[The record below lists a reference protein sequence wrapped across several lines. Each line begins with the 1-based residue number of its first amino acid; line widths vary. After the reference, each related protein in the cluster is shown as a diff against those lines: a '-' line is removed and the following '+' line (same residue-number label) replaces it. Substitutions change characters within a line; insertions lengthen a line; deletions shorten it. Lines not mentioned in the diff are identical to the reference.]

1 MRKEFASAVIP
12 VYCLI
17 CKRERNQEGENIMA
31 AKTAKFKGVEN
42 KPYIEGMREIRRS
55 NAAGSHDSRPPR
67 QRTRTTAKRQAIKA
81 GW

>member
-1 MRKEFASAVIP
+1 MTT
-12 VYCLI
+12 
-17 CKRERNQEGENIMA
+17 
-31 AKTAKFKGVEN
+31 KTAKFKGVEN

-67 QRTRTTAKRQAIKA
+67 QRTRSNAKRTAIKH

>member
-1 MRKEFASAVIP
+1 MYLEGQ
-12 VYCLI
+12 
-17 CKRERNQEGENIMA
+17 RETLEGANIMA
-31 AKTAKFKGVEN
+31 KATKFKGVEN

-67 QRTRTTAKRQAIKA
+67 QRTRSTAKRQAVKA

>member
-1 MRKEFASAVIP
+1 LCIVFFVSKRAS
-12 VYCLI
+12 
-17 CKRERNQEGENIMA
+17 REDKGENEMA
-31 AKTAKFKGVEN
+31 TKTVKFKGVEN

-67 QRTRTTAKRQAIKA
+67 QRTRSTAKRQAIKH

>member
-1 MRKEFASAVIP
+1 MCSEFASAVIP

-17 CKRERNQEGENIMA
+17 CKRERNREGENIMA
-31 AKTAKFKGVEN
+31 KSVKFKGVEN
-42 KPYIEGMREIRRS
+42 KPYIEGMREIRKS

-67 QRTRTTAKRQAIKA
+67 QRTRTTAKRQAIQH

>member
-1 MRKEFASAVIP
+1 MSSGFASAVIP
-12 VYCLI
+12 VYCCI
-17 CKRERNQEGENIMA
+17 CQRERNKEGENEMA
-31 AKTAKFKGVEN
+31 TKTAKFKGVEN

-67 QRTRTTAKRQAIKA
+67 QRTRSTAKRQAIKH

>member
-1 MRKEFASAVIP
+1 
-12 VYCLI
+12 
-17 CKRERNQEGENIMA
+17 MA
-31 AKTAKFKGVEN
+31 TKTVKFKGVEN

-67 QRTRTTAKRQAIKA
+67 QRTRSTAKRQAIKA

>member
-1 MRKEFASAVIP
+1 
-12 VYCLI
+12 
-17 CKRERNQEGENIMA
+17 MA
-31 AKTAKFKGVEN
+31 AKTTKFKGVEN

-67 QRTRTTAKRQAIKA
+67 QRTRDTAKRQAIKA